1 MYSEQF
7 ISDVVQLCE
16 RRGIWVLM
24 DDIYHKLIFDGR
36 RIISPYKFTERD
48 VETSKIIVV
57 NGIAKVYGM
66 TGYRIGWAIAPRELV
81 QIMTNIQAQT
91 TSCVSLILQAGAE
104 GALNGVQSVVE
115 ALRLQIQNNRDVIVS
130 ELQSFPGVRVHKPD
144 GTFYCLP
151 DFRAYSNDSVKL
163 SEFLLRKALVV
174 TVPGREFGVEGHL
187 RLSYSGTMKD
197 VTEGL
202 ARMKWAL
209 DPNSAN
215 EIYIGDKKHVR
226 DWQ

>member
-7 ISDVVQLCE
+7 IADIVKFCE
-16 RRGIWVLM
+16 RKGIWVLM

-36 RIISPYKFTERD
+36 HIISAYKYTDHDLES
-48 VETSKIIVV
+48 SKVIVI

-81 QIMTNIQAQT
+81 QIMTNVQAQT

-115 ALRLQIQNNRDVIVS
+115 ALRLQIQNNRDIVMS
-130 ELQSFPGVRVHKPD
+130 ELASFTGVRTQKPD

-163 SEFLLRKALVV
+163 SEFFLKKALVV
-174 TVPGREFGVEGHL
+174 TVPGKEFGMEGHL
-187 RLSYSGTMKD
+187 RLSYSGTVKD

-215 EIYIGDKKHVR
+215 EIYIGDKKMVR
-226 DWQ
+226 DWL